1 MNDNK
6 IKIKSSRQYCN
17 SKYKNKLVN
26 KSKNKEFHEKYLL
39 YMNKDTSSKIQYIYH
54 ETEEK
59 KYTTD
64 CSDLFS
70 LLMK

>member
-6 IKIKSSRQYCN
+6 IKIKSNRQYYN

-26 KSKNKEFHEKYLL
+26 KSKTKEFYDKYSLN
-39 YMNKDTSSKIQYIYH
+39 MKDNTSSKIKYIYH

-64 CSDLFS
+64 CSDLF
-70 LLMK
+70 